1 VDARDPALTE
11 TLREAV
17 SLGRA
22 SSDMPVLAEVAK
34 VVAEL
39 QIATGD
45 LGGAA
50 RTLGIADR
58 LRGSPDPTDPDV
70 RALRERL
77 VAELGADAVSAGYE
91 AGHALTRDDAVAALD
106 V

>member
-1 VDARDPALTE
+1 
-11 TLREAV
+11 
-17 SLGRA
+17 
-22 SSDMPVLAEVAK
+22 
-34 VVAEL
+34 
-39 QIATGD
+39 
-45 LGGAA
+45 
-50 RTLGIADR
+50 
-58 LRGSPDPTDPDV
+58 V